1 MELIKGLRLKRQNV
15 TISENAD
22 GSFYLSI
29 YYKKC
34 KYGAYYNK
42 VTIGEAL
49 NRFIIYVKKCQ
60 NN

>member
-1 MELIKGLRLKRQNV
+1 MELIKGLRLKKKNV
-15 TISENAD
+15 TILRNAD
-22 GSFYLSI
+22 GSFYLTI

-42 VTIGEAL
+42 VTISNAL
-49 NRFIIYVKKCQ
+49 DKFIIYVKKCQ